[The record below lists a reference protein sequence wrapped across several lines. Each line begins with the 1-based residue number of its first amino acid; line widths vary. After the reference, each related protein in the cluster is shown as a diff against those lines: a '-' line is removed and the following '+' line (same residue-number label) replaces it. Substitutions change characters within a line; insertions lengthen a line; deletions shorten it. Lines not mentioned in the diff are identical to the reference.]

1 MPHKGV
7 QLRAMLRK
15 DWLQMKAEKKKIFS
29 EIFFSC
35 AYGCLIGYE
44 LSLQFE
50 NEELMGLGHLMLILV
65 CPIIFQQSS
74 NYIGNQMVKDRET
87 KMKETLK
94 IMGCES
100 WIYALSFM
108 IQRGVW
114 MIFPTIFV
122 SIFIFLFNQDNIE
135 FG

>member
-15 DWLQMKAEKKKIFS
+15 DWLQMKAEKKKMFS

-35 AYGCLIGYE
+35 GYGCLIGYE

-50 NEELMGLGHLMLILV
+50 NEDLMGLGHLMLILM